1 MLAQKQKITFLNVGI
16 ICLQINILVP
26 LTQLSL
32 YMSPDV
38 IFTIVPQSQYYQPYP
53 DVVTEWSKQQVSYC

>member
-26 LTQLSL
+26 LTQLS
-32 YMSPDV
+32 PDV
-38 IFTIVPQSQYYQPYP
+38 IFTLVPQSQYYQPSP
-53 DVVTEWSKQQVSYC
+53 DVMAEWSKQQVSYG